1 MAPRKIVRIFT
12 HKIKVM
18 KNTQKSILTAE
29 WLTIKSMYEANTNGS
44 NKYGTNFPIDGELD
58 QLTMAF
64 IDKLGDLTHKL
75 GFECTIDGVHMN
87 LWKERIW
94 SLVENAGLL
103 PEIAWKD
110 ELADE
115 EAEIKDNWYSA
126 EDEFDAA
133 MEDYSFGI

>member
-1 MAPRKIVRIFT
+1 
-12 HKIKVM
+12 M
-18 KNTQKSILTAE
+18 KNTNKSILTAE
-29 WLTIKSMYEANTNGS
+29 WLTIKSMYEAGTNGS

-58 QLTMAF
+58 QLTMNF
-64 IDKLGDLTHKL
+64 IDKIGDLTNKM
-75 GFECTIDGVHMN
+75 GFECVIDGVHMN

-115 EAEIKDNWYSA
+115 EAEIKDNWYSD
-126 EDEFDAA
+126 EDEFDADLEA
-133 MEDYSFGI
+133 QSYEVFGLNKI

>member
-1 MAPRKIVRIFT
+1 
-12 HKIKVM
+12 M

-44 NKYGTNFPIDGELD
+44 NKYGTNFPIEGELD
-58 QLTMAF
+58 QLSLTF
-64 IDKLGDLTHKL
+64 IDKIGVLTAQLGYD
-75 GFECTIDGVHMN
+75 CVIDGVKMD

-110 ELADE
+110 ELAEE
-115 EAEIKDNWYSA
+115 EAEIKDNWYS
-126 EDEFDAA
+126 DNDDFDADLEA
-133 MEDYSFGI
+133 QSYEVFGLEKI